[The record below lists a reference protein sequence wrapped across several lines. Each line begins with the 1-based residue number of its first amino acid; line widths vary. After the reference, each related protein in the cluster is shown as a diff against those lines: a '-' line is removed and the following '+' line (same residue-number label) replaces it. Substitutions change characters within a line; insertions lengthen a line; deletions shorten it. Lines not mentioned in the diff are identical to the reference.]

1 MPPVKKIIKK
11 MKNQPN
17 GITPSEADKV
27 LRHYGYVLKRQ
38 KGSHAQYVNETTG
51 DLTTIKIETP
61 LKRPYVEDIL
71 LRIGG
76 SESDED

>member
-1 MPPVKKIIKK
+1 MPPVKKIIQK
-11 MKNQPN
+11 MRNQPN

-27 LRHYGYVLKRQ
+27 LRHYGYILKRQ
-38 KGSHAQYVNETTG
+38 KGSHAQYVNEATG

-71 LRIGG
+71 NRIGG
-76 SESDED
+76 DENEA

>member
-11 MKNQPN
+11 MKSQPN

-27 LRHYGYVLKRQ
+27 LQHYGYKRKRQ
-38 KGSHAQYVNETTG
+38 KGSHAQYVNEETG
-51 DLTTIKIETP
+51 DLTTIKIESP

-71 LRIGG
+71 KRIGG
-76 SESDED
+76 GENGDQ

>member
-11 MKNQPN
+11 MKSQPN

-27 LRHYGYVLKRQ
+27 LQHYGYKRKRQ
-38 KGSHAQYVNETTG
+38 KGSHTQYVNEKTG
-51 DLTTIKIETP
+51 DLTTIKIESP

-71 LRIGG
+71 KRIGG
-76 SESDED
+76 GENGDQ